1 MSEKEGQEKT
11 VVLKS
16 DSPKAPE
23 NPVRRTTLIVFAVAA
38 VVFIYGMI
46 ADRLTPYTSQ
56 AFVQS
61 YLVRIAPEVG
71 GKVVE
76 IAAEQDKRVEPGAVL
91 FRIDPE
97 QYELAAKRAEAQLE
111 IAGQSIGASTASV
124 SSAQAKL
131 VDAIAKRENIRDQ
144 TARKNELIE
153 KGVYPKAMASQ
164 IKAELE
170 SAEAEVVRSEA
181 EVEKA
186 RQSLGPQGASNPQ
199 IRDALAALQQ
209 ARLDVTRTAI
219 LAPSEGGITNLQ
231 FSVGQVVNK
240 GQPVLTFIDIRDIWV
255 DAEFR
260 ENNLERIKIGA
271 PVEIAFDIRPG
282 RIYSGR
288 VSGYSFAVSN
298 RSIDSQ
304 TGLPTIRNRSG
315 WIRDPQRMPVRIS
328 LDKDSRPGE
337 LRFGSQANVVVYTG
351 NSYLLNAFAWI
362 KIRLVTL
369 LSYVI

>member
-1 MSEKEGQEKT
+1 MASP
-11 VVLKS
+11 S

-23 NPVRRTTLIVFAVAA
+23 NPVRRMTSIVFAIAVAIF
-38 VVFIYGMI
+38 VYGMI
-46 ADRLTPYTSQ
+46 EDRLTPYTSQ
-56 AFVQS
+56 AYVQA

-71 GKVVE
+71 GRVIE
-76 IAAEQDKRVEPGAVL
+76 IAAERDRKIAPGSVL

-97 QYELAAKRAEAQLE
+97 QYELAAKRAEAQLQ

-124 SSAQAKL
+124 SSEQAKL

-164 IKAELE
+164 VRADLE
-170 SAEAEVVRSEA
+170 SAEAEVTRAEA

-186 RQSLGPQGASNPQ
+186 RQNLGPQGATNPQ
-199 IRDALAALQQ
+199 IQEALAALQQ
-209 ARLDVTRTAI
+209 ARLDVTRTAV

-231 FSVGQVVNK
+231 FSVGQVLGK
-240 GQPVLTFIDIRDIWV
+240 GQSALTFIDIRDIWV

-260 ENNLERIKIGA
+260 ENNLERIKVGA

-282 RIYSGR
+282 RIYVGR
-288 VSGYSFAVSN
+288 VSSYSFAVSN
-298 RSIDSQ
+298 RSIDPQ

-328 LDKDSRPGE
+328 LDKNSRPAE

-351 NSYLLNAFAWI
+351 DSYLINAFAWI
-362 KIRLVTL
+362 KIRLVAL

>member
-1 MSEKEGQEKT
+1 MASQPE
-11 VVLKS
+11 S
-16 DSPKAPE
+16 SKAPE
-23 NPVRRTTLIVFAVAA
+23 NPVRRTTLIVFAIAVAI
-38 VVFIYGMI
+38 FLYGMI
-46 ADRLTPYTSQ
+46 EDRLTPYTSQ
-56 AFVQS
+56 AYVQA
-61 YLVRIAPEVG
+61 YLVRIAPEVSG
-71 GKVVE
+71 RVVE
-76 IAAEQDKRVEPGAVL
+76 IAAEQDKKIAPGSVL

-97 QYELAAKRAEAQLE
+97 QYELAAKRAEAQLQ

-124 SSAQAKL
+124 SSAQAKV
-131 VDAIAKRENIRDQ
+131 VDAIAKREHVRDQ
-144 TARKNELIE
+144 TGRKNELIE
-153 KGVYPKAMASQ
+153 KGVYPRAMASQ
-164 IKAELE
+164 VKSELE

-186 RQSLGPQGASNPQ
+186 RQSLGPQGATNPQ

-209 ARLDVTRTAI
+209 ARLDVTRTSI

-231 FSVGQVVNK
+231 FSVGQVVGK
-240 GQPVLTFIDIRDIWV
+240 GQAALTFIDIGDIWV

-260 ENNLERIKIGA
+260 ENNLERIKVGA

-298 RSIDSQ
+298 RSIDPQ

-328 LDKDSRPGE
+328 LDKDSRPAE
-337 LRFGSQANVVVYTG
+337 LRYGSQANVVVYTG
-351 NSYLLNAFAWI
+351 DSFIINAFAWI

-369 LSYVI
+369 LSYVV

>member
-1 MSEKEGQEKT
+1 MA
-11 VVLKS
+11 
-16 DSPKAPE
+16 SPETKAPE
-23 NPVRRTTLIVFAVAA
+23 NPVRRTTLVVFAVAA
-38 VVFIYGMI
+38 AIFVYGMI
-46 ADRLTPYTSQ
+46 EDRLTPYTSQ

-71 GKVVE
+71 GKIIE

-111 IAGQSIGASTASV
+111 LAGQSIGASTATV

-131 VDAIAKRENIRDQ
+131 VDAIAKREHIRDQ

-153 KGVYPKAMASQ
+153 RGVYPKAMASQ
-164 IKAELE
+164 VKAEFE
-170 SAEAEVVRSEA
+170 SAEAEVVRAEA

-209 ARLDVTRTAI
+209 ARLDVTRTHV

-240 GQPVLTFIDIRDIWV
+240 GQAALTFIDIRDIWV

-260 ENNLERIKIGA
+260 ENNLERIKVGA

-282 RIYSGR
+282 RIYSGV
-288 VSGYSFAVSN
+288 VSGYGFAVSN
-298 RSIDSQ
+298 RSIDPR
-304 TGLPTIRNRSG
+304 TGLPTIRNSAG
-315 WIRDPQRMPVRIS
+315 WIREPQRMPVRIS
-328 LDKDSRPGE
+328 LDKDSRPKE
-337 LRFGSQANVVVYTG
+337 LRYGSQANVVVYTG
-351 NSYLLNAFAWI
+351 GNFVFNAFAWI
-362 KIRLVTL
+362 KIRFVTL